1 MGKDKLTFSG
11 DTLQRLN
18 DLSGQTA
25 VVTGGSAGIGKA
37 TARLLAEAGANV
49 VIANRRV
56 ETGQVV
62 ADALRDAGHS
72 TLAMACDVGDETSV
86 QKLFADSAK
95 RFGTVDILV
104 NNAGIMPKKP
114 FTEVTAS
121 DWDQVQQ
128 VNLRG
133 AFLCMRE
140 AARLM
145 RENAT
150 GGRIVNVSSTSS
162 MHPGVLGNAAYCASK
177 GGVNMLTKSAAF
189 DLAPDNIN
197 VNAVLP
203 GGTETEG
210 VEELRKG
217 PTVFVGPNTEKQRYR
232 FGRLAEPLE
241 VAAAI
246 FFLASPAANYITGQ
260 TLVVDGGF
268 QVS

>member
-1 MGKDKLTFSG
+1 MAKKKLEFNG
-11 DTLQRLN
+11 DTLRRMT

-49 VIANRRV
+49 VIVNRRA
-56 ETGQVV
+56 EAGRAV
-62 ADALRDAGHS
+62 ADALVAEGHS
-72 TLAMACDVGDETSV
+72 AVAMACDVGDEESIRR
-86 QKLFADSAK
+86 LFEDTAG

-104 NNAGIMPKKP
+104 NNAGIMPKTP
-114 FTEVTAS
+114 FTEVTAEE
-121 DWDQVQQ
+121 WDTVQR

-145 RENAT
+145 QDNPE

-162 MHPGVLGNAAYCASK
+162 MHPGVIGNAAYCASK

-189 DLAPDNIN
+189 DLAPDSIN

-268 QVS
+268 QVA